1 MERNYP
7 LIPHTATVQRPIAIL
22 KERAQA
28 LADSDSAKGGVMPKV
43 LMLALLFASTATA
56 AERLSLGTLKKDACR
71 AHLYLEISA
80 PQFKRV
86 QGDLQFCAER
96 GVQAARLNEL
106 VDNRNGAASRFWQ
119 EFQQCSRYV
128 EWDDAELAVERS
140 CRN

>member
-1 MERNYP
+1 MRKAM
-7 LIPHTATVQRPIAIL
+7 L
-22 KERAQA
+22 
-28 LADSDSAKGGVMPKV
+28 
-43 LMLALLFASTATA
+43 LALLLASTGTAA

-71 AHLYLEISA
+71 TDLYLEITA

-96 GVQAARLNEL
+96 GVQAATLNGL

-128 EWDDAELAVERS
+128 EWTDAELAVQKS
-140 CRN
+140 CR